1 VSRYRISKSLKEILP
16 EVEDI
21 IAILVSNEIQGKH
34 MKLFISILLA
44 GVLLASLSVGLDE
57 EAMKIHDAS
66 FERAMVAFGLA
77 KGLNSVISLLQGTE
91 FTFTPVGV
99 GFNFSIGEV
108 LDPLNDMVER
118 FSLVMLFASISLGIQ
133 KLLLI
138 LSTKMFLQVVLALSI
153 VTSLLVLWI
162 KKAQNTSFF
171 VFSMK
176 MVFLLL
182 ILRFAAVLFVYSSE
196 YFYNSVLQSEFQQS
210 SAVIEKTKVELE
222 NLQKENRSLVNSK
235 KESGFFNGVS
245 SKYDALTE
253 TFNISAKLESLQKHI
268 EDASRK
274 IINLIT
280 IFVVQSIIMPLLFL
294 WLFLTSVR
302 YIFRVEFDNEK
313 VTAMLNSPEKS
324 I

>member
-1 VSRYRISKSLKEILP
+1 
-16 EVEDI
+16 
-21 IAILVSNEIQGKH
+21 
-34 MKLFISILLA
+34 
-44 GVLLASLSVGLDE
+44 
-57 EAMKIHDAS
+57 
-66 FERAMVAFGLA
+66 
-77 KGLNSVISLLQGTE
+77 
-91 FTFTPVGV
+91 
-99 GFNFSIGEV
+99 
-108 LDPLNDMVER
+108 
-118 FSLVMLFASISLGIQ
+118 
-133 KLLLI
+133 
-138 LSTKMFLQVVLALSI
+138 
-153 VTSLLVLWI
+153 
-162 KKAQNTSFF
+162 
-171 VFSMK
+171 
-176 MVFLLL
+176 
-182 ILRFAAVLFVYSSE
+182 
-196 YFYNSVLQSEFQQS
+196 NSVLQSEFQQS

>member
-1 VSRYRISKSLKEILP
+1 
-16 EVEDI
+16 
-21 IAILVSNEIQGKH
+21 
-34 MKLFISILLA
+34 MKLFISILLILIL
-44 GVLLASLSVGLDE
+44 VASISVGIDE

-66 FERAMVAFGLA
+66 FDRAMIAFGLA

-91 FTFTPVGV
+91 FSFTPVGV

-108 LDPLNDMVER
+108 LDPFNDMVER
-118 FSLVMLFASISLGIQ
+118 FSMVMLFASISLGIQ

-138 LSTKMFLQVVLALSI
+138 LSTKIFLQVVLALSI
-153 VTSLLVLWI
+153 GSALLVLWI
-162 KKAQNTSFF
+162 KKVQNTSLF

-176 MVFLLL
+176 MVLLL
-182 ILRFAAVLFVYSSE
+182 LLLRFAAVLFVYSSE
-196 YFYNSVLQSEFQQS
+196 YFYNSILQSEFEQS
-210 SAVIEKTKVELE
+210 SVVIEKTKVELE
-222 NLQKENRSLVNSK
+222 NLQKENKNLVTTK

-294 WLFLTSVR
+294 WLFLASIKYV
-302 YIFRVEFDNEK
+302 FRVKFDNEK
-313 VTAMLNSPEKS
+313 MTAMLIGPQNN

>member
-1 VSRYRISKSLKEILP
+1 
-16 EVEDI
+16 
-21 IAILVSNEIQGKH
+21 
-34 MKLFISILLA
+34 
-44 GVLLASLSVGLDE
+44 
-57 EAMKIHDAS
+57 
-66 FERAMVAFGLA
+66 
-77 KGLNSVISLLQGTE
+77 QGTE

-153 VTSLLVLWI
+153 VTSLLGLWI

-302 YIFRVEFDNEK
+302 YIFRVKFDNEK

>member
-1 VSRYRISKSLKEILP
+1 
-16 EVEDI
+16 
-21 IAILVSNEIQGKH
+21 
-34 MKLFISILLA
+34 
-44 GVLLASLSVGLDE
+44 
-57 EAMKIHDAS
+57 
-66 FERAMVAFGLA
+66 MVAFGLA

-108 LDPLNDMVER
+108 LDPFNDMVER
-118 FSLVMLFASISLGIQ
+118 FSMVMLFASISLGIQ

-138 LSTKMFLQVVLALSI
+138 LSTKIFLQVVLTFSVAA
-153 VTSLLVLWI
+153 SLLVLWV
-162 KKAQNTSFF
+162 KKVQNISLFI
-171 VFSMK
+171 FSMK

-182 ILRFAAVLFVYSSE
+182 ILRFAAVFFVYSSE
-196 YFYNSVLQSEFQQS
+196 YFYNNVLQSEFEQS
-210 SAVIEKTKVELE
+210 SVVIEKTKVELE
-222 NLQKENRSLVNSK
+222 NLQKENKSLVTSK

-280 IFVVQSIIMPLLFL
+280 IFIVQSIIMPLLFL
-294 WLFLTSVR
+294 WLFLASLKF
-302 YIFRVEFDNEK
+302 IFRVDFNNK
-313 VTAMLNSPEKS
+313 KITILFK
-324 I
+324 

>member
-1 VSRYRISKSLKEILP
+1 
-16 EVEDI
+16 
-21 IAILVSNEIQGKH
+21 

-153 VTSLLVLWI
+153 VTSLLGLWI

-196 YFYNSVLQSEFQQS
+196 Y
-210 SAVIEKTKVELE
+210 
-222 NLQKENRSLVNSK
+222 
-235 KESGFFNGVS
+235 
-245 SKYDALTE
+245 
-253 TFNISAKLESLQKHI
+253 
-268 EDASRK
+268 
-274 IINLIT
+274 
-280 IFVVQSIIMPLLFL
+280 
-294 WLFLTSVR
+294 
-302 YIFRVEFDNEK
+302 
-313 VTAMLNSPEKS
+313 
-324 I
+324 